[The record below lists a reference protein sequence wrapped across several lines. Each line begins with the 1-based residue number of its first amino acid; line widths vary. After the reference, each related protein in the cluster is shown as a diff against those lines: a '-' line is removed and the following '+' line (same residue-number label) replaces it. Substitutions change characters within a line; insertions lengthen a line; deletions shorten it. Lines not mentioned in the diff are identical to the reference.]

1 MVWDGGVETL
11 LLLDRGCL
19 GVSGPGGPSSQLCQ
33 DWSNC
38 LQDQGGELRAGGP
51 PSTLEGFK
59 AEVTFQ
65 TSL

>member
-1 MVWDGGVETL
+1 MVWVGGVETL

-19 GVSGPGGPSSQLCQ
+19 GVSGPGDPSSQLCQ

-59 AEVTFQ
+59 AEVTCQ